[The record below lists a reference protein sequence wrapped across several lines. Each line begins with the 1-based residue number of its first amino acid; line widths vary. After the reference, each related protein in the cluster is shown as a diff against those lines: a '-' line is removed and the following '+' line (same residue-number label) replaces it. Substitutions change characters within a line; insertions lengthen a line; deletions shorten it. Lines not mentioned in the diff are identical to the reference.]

1 MNQFKDFQIQEATLK
16 HAQGLANV
24 HVKTWKISY
33 KGIIDQAHLDALDLK
48 QREERWI
55 NILQTPNRKSQVY
68 VLLNNQ
74 NQVIGFYSI
83 GESREKEHNYTH
95 ELWGLYILP
104 EYQGR
109 GLGLFM
115 FEDIKKKLHALNAQ
129 SLCVMVLEQGPA
141 VAYYK
146 KMGAQIIK
154 ARKDEISGKQYTV
167 YLMGWDKIYMNQ
179 LKDFHIQE
187 ATLKH
192 APGIASVLV
201 KTWQQAYKGVID
213 QDHLDSLDLK
223 QREERWQNILQTPNR
238 KSQVYVLL
246 NNKDQVVGV
255 YSVGQSR
262 YPEQKFTHELYLI
275 YILPE
280 YQGRG
285 LGRFMFQNIKQ
296 QLHVLNAQN
305 LCVMVLQQG
314 PALGYYQKMGA
325 QIIQENQTEIGGKQY
340 KEYLMGWDK
349 I

>member
-1 MNQFKDFQIQEATLK
+1 MNQLKDFHIQEATLK

-33 KGIIDQAHLDALDLK
+33 KGIIDQAHLDTLDLK

-167 YLMGWDKIYMNQ
+167 YLMGWDKI
-179 LKDFHIQE
+179 
-187 ATLKH
+187 
-192 APGIASVLV
+192 
-201 KTWQQAYKGVID
+201 
-213 QDHLDSLDLK
+213 
-223 QREERWQNILQTPNR
+223 
-238 KSQVYVLL
+238 
-246 NNKDQVVGV
+246 
-255 YSVGQSR
+255 
-262 YPEQKFTHELYLI
+262 
-275 YILPE
+275 
-280 YQGRG
+280 
-285 LGRFMFQNIKQ
+285 
-296 QLHVLNAQN
+296 
-305 LCVMVLQQG
+305 
-314 PALGYYQKMGA
+314 
-325 QIIQENQTEIGGKQY
+325 
-340 KEYLMGWDK
+340 
-349 I
+349 